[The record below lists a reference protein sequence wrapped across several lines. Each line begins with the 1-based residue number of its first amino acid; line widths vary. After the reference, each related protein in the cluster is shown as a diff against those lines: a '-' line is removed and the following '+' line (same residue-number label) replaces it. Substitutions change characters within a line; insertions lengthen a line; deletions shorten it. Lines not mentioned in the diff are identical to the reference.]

1 MAVKYEYNGREKYRG
16 IRSNKNEISFDA
28 FTNKVYFDEK
38 FYPFVR

>member
-1 MAVKYEYNGREKYRG
+1 MSVKYEYNGREKYIV

-38 FYPFVR
+38 FYPLVR